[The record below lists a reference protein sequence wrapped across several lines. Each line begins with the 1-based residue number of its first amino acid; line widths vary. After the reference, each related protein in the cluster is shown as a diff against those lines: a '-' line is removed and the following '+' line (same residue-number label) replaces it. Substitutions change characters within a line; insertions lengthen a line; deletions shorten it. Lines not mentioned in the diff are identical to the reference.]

1 MPAEY
6 RLDRFANVFWAG
18 HDLVWAVTGIIINL
32 DIKLIAHGMKQTL
45 FHLEKIGFE
54 KNPAYEELSEINK
67 EVKKLSE
74 WDFDTRK
81 KYADRLLRLRDIIG
95 AEIAKYQK
103 DYATMPLDKDIIP
116 MIAARAAK

>member
-1 MPAEY
+1 
-6 RLDRFANVFWAG
+6 
-18 HDLVWAVTGIIINL
+18 VWAVTGIIINL